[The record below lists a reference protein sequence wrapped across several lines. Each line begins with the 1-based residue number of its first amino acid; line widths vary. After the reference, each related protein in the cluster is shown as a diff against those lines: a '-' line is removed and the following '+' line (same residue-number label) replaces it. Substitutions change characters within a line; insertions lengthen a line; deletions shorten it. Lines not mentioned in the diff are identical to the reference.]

1 MKNEEG
7 INPQRASAQR
17 KIFYVLHVRQAH
29 NKERVLLRVPFGT
42 SGHYHTTT
50 VEPKLEKK
58 TP

>member
-50 VEPKLEKK
+50 VEPKL
-58 TP
+58 